1 MFWGRC
7 GSLSGTPLPIRHRRT
22 EDEPKRKRSEMST
35 VVHLSYIWVLLLEY
49 VHERHQAALL
59 VRHYDLVDIV

>member
-1 MFWGRC
+1 
-7 GSLSGTPLPIRHRRT
+7 
-22 EDEPKRKRSEMST
+22 MST

-59 VRHYDLVDIV
+59 VRHYDLINIV